1 MKENNNEGNNFDN
14 FDGNQ
19 NININGDNSDSL
31 NVNHAY
37 NASNYYGMS
46 NNMNQNNLQQG
57 NPQDQDQDQDQEGQQ
72 PKHQITDFI
81 KKSAH
86 PSVALITVGLKAA
99 SLFFFL
105 FLNIFT
111 SNEAFVMIVVI
122 ILDAVDFWFTK
133 NISGRILVGLRW
145 WNNYDP
151 DTQQEKWTFES
162 KNEIKEASID
172 RNTFWFSLYG
182 FTAAWLVLFIW
193 ECILLSFMW
202 AFLCVISLAIAGT
215 NTYGFFRCSKLQ
227 QKGAKIV
234 LANLFKRKQ
243 NKNT

>member
-1 MKENNNEGNNFDN
+1 MKEDNNEGNNFDN

-19 NININGDNSDSL
+19 NININGDINNSESL

-57 NPQDQDQDQDQEGQQ
+57 NPQDQDQDQEGQQ
-72 PKHQITDFI
+72 PKHQFTDFI

-122 ILDAVDFWFTK
+122 ILDAIDFWFTK

-172 RNTFWFSLYG
+172 RNTFWLSLYG
-182 FTAAWLVLFIW
+182 FTGAWLALFIW
-193 ECILLSFMW
+193 ECVIFNFMW
-202 AFLCVISLAIAGT
+202 GFLCLICLAIAGT

-227 QKGAKIV
+227 QKGAAII
-234 LANLFKRKQ
+234 LRKYMK
-243 NKNT
+243 NKNNN